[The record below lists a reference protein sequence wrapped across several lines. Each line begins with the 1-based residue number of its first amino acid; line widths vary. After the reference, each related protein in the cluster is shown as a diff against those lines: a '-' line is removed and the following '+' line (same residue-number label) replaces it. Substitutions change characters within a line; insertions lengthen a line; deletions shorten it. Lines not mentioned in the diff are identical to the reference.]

1 MGRLKSCMPQ
11 GGDQD
16 GRTEDPDSS
25 WEHTKNRPTCEQ
37 SSVEST
43 GDWQKE
49 SYTIKAVKNDPK
61 EVGR

>member
-1 MGRLKSCMPQ
+1 MPQ

-25 WEHTKNRPTCEQ
+25 WEHTKSRPTCEQ

-49 SYTIKAVKNDPK
+49 SYTIKTVKNDPK

>member
-1 MGRLKSCMPQ
+1 MPQ

-49 SYTIKAVKNDPK
+49 SYTIMAVKNDPK